1 MKNNLQQRWVI
12 SPSPVRSNVEK
23 GKQGT
28 NVYCYMILQE
38 MSLGLGADIL
48 QTLEIEEETGCEM
61 PCP

>member
-12 SPSPVRSNVEK
+12 SASPIRSNVEE

-38 MSLGLGADIL
+38 MSLGLGVDIL
-48 QTLEIEEETGCEM
+48 QTLEIKEETGCEM